1 MSVVR
6 RSVRVVKK
14 KQPDVPAKDGDASLV
29 QTMTESELRRNIIR
43 TVASWVEARRRIK
56 SSLS

>member
-14 KQPDVPAKDGDASLV
+14 EQRDVAAKDEEASLV

-43 TVASWVEARRRIK
+43 TIASWVEARRRIK
-56 SSLS
+56 ASLS